1 MAAGGGRL
9 EDEAELGLVLWT
21 TDIAGLADFLVAAGG
36 MELLSRHP
44 GFAELRAGRARV
56 LLHDDAAGRGHPWYR
71 ALAREGVARGIG
83 AELRL
88 KVADVEAAFARALR
102 LGALSI
108 APPSAAEGTR
118 ECQVMG
124 PDGYVLGLWE
134 EDLAGSAEPPAP
146 ARRQPVPWPTRPS
159 SLRRP

>member
-1 MAAGGGRL
+1 MENQSG
-9 EDEAELGLVLWT
+9 LGLVLWT
-21 TDIAGLADFLVAAGG
+21 TDIAGLADFLVAVGG

-44 GFAELRAGRARV
+44 GFAELRAGPSRV
-56 LLHDDAAGRGHPWYR
+56 MLHDDDAGRGHPWYR

-88 KVADVEAAFARALR
+88 QVPDVEAAFARALR

-124 PDGYVLGLWE
+124 PDGYVVGLWQE
-134 EDLAGSAEPPAP
+134 GLAGPAEPPAP